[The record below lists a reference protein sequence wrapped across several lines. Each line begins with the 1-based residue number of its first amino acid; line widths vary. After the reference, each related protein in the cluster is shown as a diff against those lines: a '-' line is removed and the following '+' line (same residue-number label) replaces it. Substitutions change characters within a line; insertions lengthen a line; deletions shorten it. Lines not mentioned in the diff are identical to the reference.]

1 MEEQRIDTVDSLNRF
16 GQELPEIKF
25 VQVSVTS
32 YGYGW
37 SRSAGTRKRQ
47 KIFLMQVLHLF

>member
-1 MEEQRIDTVDSLNRF
+1 VEEQRIDTVDSLNRF